1 MVEEKK
7 EVYQN
12 GDGPHAPFHLFDVF
26 PLAVVLVRV
35 AGDVAVGDVVDV
47 AVAEV
52 QLREVT
58 WNGSFDLKP
67 DLTVKRRLHKR

>member
-1 MVEEKK
+1 LSKNK

-12 GDGPHAPFHLFDVF
+12 GDGPHASFHLFYMF

-52 QLREVT
+52 QLREMT
-58 WNGSFDLKP
+58 GNGAFDLKP

>member
-1 MVEEKK
+1 M
-7 EVYQN
+7 
-12 GDGPHAPFHLFDVF
+12 F

-52 QLREVT
+52 QLREMT
-58 WNGSFDLKP
+58 GNGAFDLKP